1 MANTYE
7 EEVEKLL
14 LEKNIPFNSQVNIG
28 LKRNGG
34 KHFIDFLIEKTLVSL
49 KSQKVNGTAEEKI
62 PFEIMKL
69 QQAVDDYNYDNAVL
83 VLSGDSG
90 WSWKDYYLSKEFKDL
105 MYSIYP
111 DVSILEH
118 KQFSAI
124 YLE

>member
-49 KSQKVNGTAEEKI
+49 KSQKVKGTAEEKI

-69 QQAVDDYNYDNAVL
+69 QQAVD
-83 VLSGDSG
+83 SSF
-90 WSWKDYYLSKEFKDL
+90 W
-105 MYSIYP
+105 
-111 DVSILEH
+111 
-118 KQFSAI
+118 
-124 YLE
+124 